1 MLIEDDTEGLKEELD
16 EYLNYHHCTSPYLA
30 TCEMPQCNFSTNQ
43 IYASEIPW
51 AMYATVPDPPP
62 RESGTETNCG
72 S

>member
-16 EYLNYHHCTSPYLA
+16 AYLNYHHSTSPCLA
-30 TCEMPQCNFSTNQ
+30 TCEMPQYNFSTNQ
-43 IYASEIPW
+43 IYASETPW
-51 AMYATVPDPPP
+51 AMYATVPDPLP